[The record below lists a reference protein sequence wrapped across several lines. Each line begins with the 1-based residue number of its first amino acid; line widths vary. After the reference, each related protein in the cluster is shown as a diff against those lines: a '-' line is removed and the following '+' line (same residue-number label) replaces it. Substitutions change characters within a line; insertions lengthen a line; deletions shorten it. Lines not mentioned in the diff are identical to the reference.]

1 MLQIYLKVINE
12 IHLAVILGLSCFL
25 CYPQEKAPDSA
36 PVPTAAPLCH
46 HEVAWCSPSPSRP
59 SNRYRPG
66 ISQHSGKTNHSLG
79 PQTSQDTKPCSSS
92 DHGTLMLRVME
103 DRQEEGRVCDPQE
116 YSRESSISTA
126 ARGNFFFFFEN
137 TTYFIHQHTFAWDFQ
152 CLLALA
158 FHLPWSHLQ
167 SWGILFLKFFYEF
180 PGFFLSLNPQHMV
193 VGWVLS
199 APGVSF
205 WEHI

>member
-36 PVPTAAPLCH
+36 PVPTAAPPCH

-126 ARGNFFFFFEN
+126 ARGNFFFFF
-137 TTYFIHQHTFAWDFQ
+137 
-152 CLLALA
+152 
-158 FHLPWSHLQ
+158 
-167 SWGILFLKFFYEF
+167 
-180 PGFFLSLNPQHMV
+180 
-193 VGWVLS
+193 
-199 APGVSF
+199 F
-205 WEHI
+205 WEHNIFYPSAYFCMGFPVSPCFSIPPPLIPSPVMRHPILEIFLWVPRIFSFSEPPAHGGWMGIICSRG